1 MKIAVTGLRGIPGVM
16 GGVETHCEELL
27 PRVKRLAPDAAITV
41 FARRP
46 YVAPGESEHRGV
58 RILPVASPR
67 SRSFEAIIATFN
79 SVLAA
84 RREGAKL
91 VHIHAIGPALLA
103 PLARMLGLRV
113 VVTHHGED
121 YRRAKWGFV
130 ARQMLRLGERFA
142 LRSADRLIAVSPSL
156 TERLR
161 RAYPAGAERIRFIP
175 NGVPELPAG
184 PGGALDRLGLTS
196 GNYILAVGRLVPEK
210 GLHDLVDAHA
220 RARDPRML
228 VIVGGADHE
237 SGYAAALRK
246 RESQRVR
253 FAGLQDRATV
263 RELFEHAALFVMP
276 SYHEGLPIAALEA
289 ASCATPMLLSDIE
302 PNRDLGLPPNHYFPV
317 GNVDALVERLGR
329 PATSYAVKREAFL
342 GAFDWDRI
350 SERTLEVYREVTGW
364 SL

>member
-41 FARRP
+41 FARGP
-46 YVAPGESEHRGV
+46 YVPPGEGEHRGV
-58 RILPVASPR
+58 RIVPVASTR

-84 RREGAKL
+84 RRDGAKL
-91 VHIHAIGPALLA
+91 VHIHAIGPALLT
-103 PLARMLGLRV
+103 PFARLLGLRV

-130 ARQMLRLGERFA
+130 ARHMLRLGERFA

-161 RAYPAGAERIRFIP
+161 NAYPTGAARIRFIP
-175 NGVPELPAG
+175 NGVPNLPASRG
-184 PGGALDRLGLTS
+184 NALTRLRLVPR
-196 GNYILAVGRLVPEK
+196 NYILAVGRLVPEK
-210 GLHDLVDAHA
+210 GLHDLVDAHE
-220 RARDPRML
+220 RSGDPRTL

-237 SGYAAALRK
+237 SGYATQLKTRGSA
-246 RESQRVR
+246 QVR

-263 RELFEHAALFVMP
+263 RELFENASLFVMP

-289 ASCATPMLLSDIE
+289 ASCATPMLLSDIQ
-302 PNRDLGLPPNHYFPV
+302 PNRDLGLPPHHYFPV
-317 GNVDALVERLGR
+317 GDIDALAEGLRR
-329 PATSYAVKREAFL
+329 PACDYAIEREVFL
-342 GAFDWDRI
+342 SAFDWDRI
-350 SERTLEVYREVTGW
+350 SEQTLEVYREAAA
-364 SL
+364 

>member
-27 PRVKRLAPDAAITV
+27 PRVKRLAPEAAITV

-46 YVAPGESEHRGV
+46 YVPPGEREHRGV
-58 RILPVASPR
+58 RIVPVASPR
-67 SRSFEAIIATFN
+67 SRSFEAIVATFN

-84 RREGAKL
+84 RRDGAGL

-103 PLARMLGLRV
+103 PLARMLGMRV

-142 LRSADRLIAVSPSL
+142 LRSAHCLIAVSPSL

-161 RAYPAGAERIRFIP
+161 AAYPAVATRIRFIP
-175 NGVPELPAG
+175 NGVPELPAAS
-184 PGGALDRLGLTS
+184 GGALARLGLTPR
-196 GNYILAVGRLVPEK
+196 GFILAIGRLVPEK
-210 GLHDLVDAHA
+210 GLHDLVDAHE
-220 RARDPRML
+220 RAGDPRTL

-237 SGYAAALRK
+237 SSYAKQLRT
-246 RESQRVR
+246 RESARVR
-253 FAGLQDRATV
+253 FAGLQDRATM
-263 RELFEHAALFVMP
+263 RELLENASLFVMP

-289 ASCATPMLLSDIE
+289 ASCATPMLLSDIA
-302 PNRDLGLPPNHYFPV
+302 PNRDLGLAPHHYFPV
-317 GNVDALVERLGR
+317 GDVAALAGRLGR
-329 PATSYAVKREAFL
+329 PASDYAIEREAFL
-342 GAFDWDRI
+342 AAFDWDRI
-350 SERTLEVYREVTGW
+350 SERTLAVYHEVAG
-364 SL
+364 

>member
-41 FARRP
+41 FARGP
-46 YVAPGESEHRGV
+46 YVPAGTGEHKGV
-58 RILPVASPR
+58 RIVPVASPR

-84 RREGAKL
+84 RRDGAKL
-91 VHIHAIGPALLA
+91 VHIHAIGPALLT
-103 PLARMLGLRV
+103 PFARMLGLKV

-161 RAYPAGAERIRFIP
+161 ATYPAAAERIRFIP

-184 PGGALDRLGLTS
+184 RGDALTRLELKR

-210 GLHDLVDAHA
+210 GLHDLIDAHA
-220 RARDPRML
+220 RADDPRTL

-237 SGYAAALRK
+237 SDYATALHK
-246 RESQRVR
+246 RASEQVR

-263 RELFEHAALFVMP
+263 RELFENAALFVMP

-289 ASCATPMLLSDIE
+289 ASCATPMLLSDIQ
-302 PNRDLGLPPNHYFPV
+302 PNRDLGLPPHHYFPV
-317 GNVDALVERLGR
+317 GNVEALAQHLTR
-329 PATSYAVKREAFL
+329 PAADYAVEREAFL
-342 GAFDWDRI
+342 SAFDWDRI
-350 SERTLEVYREVTGW
+350 SERTLEVYREVAA
-364 SL
+364 

>member
-41 FARRP
+41 FARGP
-46 YVAPGESEHRGV
+46 YVPAGTGEHKGV
-58 RILPVASPR
+58 RIVPVASTR

-84 RREGAKL
+84 RRDGAKL
-91 VHIHAIGPALLA
+91 VHIHAIGPALLT
-103 PLARMLGLRV
+103 PLARMLGLKV

-161 RAYPAGAERIRFIP
+161 ATYPAGAERIRFIP

-184 PGGALDRLGLTS
+184 RGDALTRLGLTS
-196 GNYILAVGRLVPEK
+196 GTYILAVGRLVPEK

-220 RARDPRML
+220 RAGDPRTL

-237 SGYAAALRK
+237 SSYAAGLRK
-246 RESQRVR
+246 RESARVR

-263 RELFEHAALFVMP
+263 RELFENASLFVMP

-302 PNRDLGLPPNHYFPV
+302 PNRDLGLPPHHYFPV
-317 GNVDALVERLGR
+317 GDVDALARHLGR
-329 PATSYAVKREAFL
+329 PASDYAVERETFL
-342 GAFDWDRI
+342 SAFDWDRI
-350 SERTLEVYREVTGW
+350 SERTLEIYREVAD
-364 SL
+364 